1 MEASN
6 AQAVPVVD
14 LAPRESE
21 TGGEGIIAY
30 VSDKLMAATATTI
43 NGVTKS
49 TEKNNEGSVTV
60 LLHDE
65 LKRNVGKVVIES
77 SWESNLNDA
86 RDQPKVLPGGL
97 SILEEG
103 DSDSPINSQ
112 ESRSFEKSE
121 QVKEN
126 LFDVQIKEI
135 DTELAKFD
143 EDPGSYEPEVGD
155 LIALTDFRPKSIDD
169 LDRPTRFYLIAYV
182 YGTKAESS
190 GKLQILASKRIRTE
204 PNMQRNMR
212 ETFLGWKRE
221 TFPTNKKETILA
233 VYLMNMTTI
242 VRMWRAVN
250 SDLEGGNRNILNK
263 VVQNNAADEENCT
276 TCFSKGKC
284 SPSNSGERLR
294 IDSCDDLRD
303 VFLDYR
309 VNVLRKCFTSSSGWK
324 ECLEVV
330 IRFLENPKLEYNIYF
345 EERKKKNVEVE
356 DELKQ
361 EESTSNPVKEDDDTM
376 TFEEFVKKKNVEVED
391 ELKQESKESTSN
403 PVKEDDGTMT
413 FEEFVKKKNVEVED
427 ELKQEESTS
436 NPAKED
442 DHTMTFEEFV
452 KKKFSLIRK
461 SLKCCMIDL
470 CTHLPTSL
478 LPLEVVKD
486 MIRALKLLKSLQT
499 LLCNLSTVANEGLEH
514 VLNDFEDIG
523 SSVGCSSKL
532 SITVKECLDRF
543 TKIETE
549 ILRLRIPILT
559 ESVMF

>member
-1 MEASN
+1 VQRIPETFLSMTEYMNSFMDPLIEEAHTDFLSN
-6 AQAVPVVD
+6 MTAVRRAPVCNIHSVEESKKFKLPKD
-14 LAPRESE
+14 LFYE
-21 TGGEGIIAY
+21 I
-30 VSDKLMAATATTI
+30 KFNAAED
-43 NGVTKS
+43 TK
-49 TEKNNEGSVTV
+49 K
-60 LLHDE
+60 D
-65 LKRNVGKVVIES
+65 I
-77 SWESNLNDA
+77 
-86 RDQPKVLPGGL
+86 
-97 SILEEG
+97 
-103 DSDSPINSQ
+103 
-112 ESRSFEKSE
+112 
-121 QVKEN
+121 
-126 LFDVQIKEI
+126 
-135 DTELAKFD
+135 
-143 EDPGSYEPEVGD
+143 GSYEPEVGD

-361 EESTSNPVKEDDDTM
+361 EESTSNPVKEDD
-376 TFEEFVKKKNVEVED
+376 
-391 ELKQESKESTSN
+391 
-403 PVKEDDGTMT
+403 GTMT

-532 SITVKECLDRF
+532 SITVKECLRVIFNNDFKESIHRVRNSEICKEVLYVLQKLLSGWRQPQEERDPIVHDGPSSQLLEMSF
-543 TKIETE
+543 VVPRRWPVDSSSCSEPDTVLSLSKDLSSVSLSDKPETSTAIYRNNFKSNMKNKSE
-549 ILRLRIPILT
+549 DVEFKQRWLDD
-559 ESVMF
+559 